1 MQETPQQYTTRILGY
16 QQGQEPLKI
25 LSGTAKKI
33 ERLIKGV
40 PRKKLISRPEP
51 AKWSVAE
58 ILAHLTDTELVSGF
72 RIRLTLGMNGTP
84 IQGFDQDVWAEK
96 FNYGKRDPRKSLE
109 VFRVLR
115 ENNLLLLKSIPK
127 LLWENYGVHSER
139 GMETVTRI
147 TEMVA
152 GHDINHMTQIER
164 IVKGSNKNKRK

>member
-16 QQGQEPLKI
+16 QEGKEALKI
-25 LSGTAKKI
+25 LQGTPKKI
-33 ERLIKGV
+33 DRLIRGI
-40 PRKKLISRPEP
+40 PRKKLMARPEP
-51 AKWSVAE
+51 VKWSVAE

-72 RIRLTLGMNGTP
+72 RIRLTLGLNGTP
-84 IQGFDQDVWAEK
+84 IQGFDQNVWAEK

-115 ENNLLLLKSIPK
+115 ENNLALLRSVPK
-127 LLWENYGVHSER
+127 VLWENYGVHSER

-152 GHDINHMTQIER
+152 GHDINHLTQIEK
-164 IVKGSNKNKRK
+164 IVKSDKKNARQ

>member
-33 ERLIKGV
+33 DRLIKGV
-40 PRKKLISRPEP
+40 SLKKLMTRPEP

-72 RIRLTLGMNGTP
+72 RIRLTLGLNGTP
-84 IQGFDQDVWAEK
+84 IQGFDQEVWAER

-109 VFRVLR
+109 IFRVLR
-115 ENNLLLLKSIPK
+115 ENNLALLKSIPK
-127 LLWENYGVHSER
+127 TLWENYGMHSER
-139 GMETVTRI
+139 GAETVTRI

-152 GHDINHMTQIER
+152 GHDINHMTQIEK
-164 IVKGSNKNKRK
+164 IVKGGNKRTQK

>member
-84 IQGFDQDVWAEK
+84 IQGFDQDAWAEK
-96 FNYGKRDPRKSLE
+96 FNYRKRDPRKSLE

-115 ENNLLLLKSIPK
+115 ENNLTLLKSIPK
-127 LLWENYGVHSER
+127 LLWENYGMHSER
-139 GMETVTRI
+139 GAETVTLI

-152 GHDINHMTQIER
+152 GHDINHMTQIEK
-164 IVKGSNKNKRK
+164 ILKGGNKRTQK

>member
-1 MQETPQQYTTRILGY
+1 MQETPQQYTARILGY
-16 QQGQEPLKI
+16 QQGQVPLKI
-25 LSGTAKKI
+25 LQGTAKKI
-33 ERLIKGV
+33 GHLIKGMSQ
-40 PRKKLISRPEP
+40 KKLMTRPEP

-72 RIRLTLGMNGTP
+72 RMRLTLGMNGTP

-115 ENNLLLLKSIPK
+115 ENNLVLLKSIPK
-127 LLWENYGVHSER
+127 PLWENYGMHSER

-152 GHDINHMTQIER
+152 GHDINHMMQIEK
-164 IVKGSNKNKRK
+164 IVKAAPKRTRK